1 MNWEDILK
9 NIQISGQKGKTKDI
23 RLPPKEE
30 DEDCKPWFERLFE
43 LCDDFL
49 KEVGGGKEPKI
60 YVWPN
65 DRFRVYSNEQLCEAK
80 EGILQGKV
88 TLVGENV
95 WYKHSGE
102 IRGYRETNPMG
113 DNFISFTF
121 YTSNSQPTVEIV
133 VQVSGTTIYDKAI
146 TFDYQFRD
154 IYEASDIAT
163 DLVSLIA
170 DINQHIN
177 HNDDGQ
183 NKSLTY
189 ATRKYHAAYWYWYNK
204 NVSKAIQIGRQKGK
218 TKDIRLPPKED
229 DDDCRQWWRDLHK
242 ILNKMISGIDINA
255 TLVIDNRIESPELTE
270 EKLCYVRNKIMEAE
284 VEARNMP
291 IGFLYRKSYYEFGDP
306 IAPSGDVRVVFD
318 NLSNTQLT
326 LMTSIEL
333 IQGDNTKTH
342 YPLFRAKVN
351 LLNDSMRAELERS
364 VPEYPQAYVF
374 DILRNFSAAEMQLKY
389 HIKDSTLSLDLTA
402 ALIEFYEDY
411 VREHFDISKSIQ
423 IGGQKGKTKDIR
435 LPPKKDDD
443 ECIKKLIAMSKKIQN
458 FRHERFPERN
468 AMVRDD
474 SLFWIG
480 DLDLSEKPYAPIPK
494 DPDLLEINWEGLDK
508 ITEEEA
514 CHYLELI
521 ERYKNTTNVEIN
533 ERYIRF
539 QKQDYSDAAGIM
551 ITNDDINSD
560 NYLTQFG
567 ILIQVKEG
575 LKFDVMDEILDI
587 MSP

>member
-1 MNWEDILK
+1 
-9 NIQISGQKGKTKDI
+9 
-23 RLPPKEE
+23 
-30 DEDCKPWFERLFE
+30 
-43 LCDDFL
+43 
-49 KEVGGGKEPKI
+49 
-60 YVWPN
+60 
-65 DRFRVYSNEQLCEAK
+65 
-80 EGILQGKV
+80 
-88 TLVGENV
+88 
-95 WYKHSGE
+95 
-102 IRGYRETNPMG
+102 
-113 DNFISFTF
+113 
-121 YTSNSQPTVEIV
+121 
-133 VQVSGTTIYDKAI
+133 
-146 TFDYQFRD
+146 
-154 IYEASDIAT
+154 
-163 DLVSLIA
+163 
-170 DINQHIN
+170 
-177 HNDDGQ
+177 
-183 NKSLTY
+183 
-189 ATRKYHAAYWYWYNK
+189 
-204 NVSKAIQIGRQKGK
+204 
-218 TKDIRLPPKED
+218 
-229 DDDCRQWWRDLHK
+229 
-242 ILNKMISGIDINA
+242 MISGIDINA
-255 TLVIDNRIESPELTE
+255 TLVIDNRIESPEFTE

-435 LPPKKDDD
+435 LPPKEDDD

-458 FRHERFPERN
+458 FRHERFLERN

>member
-30 DEDCKPWFERLFE
+30 DEDCKPWFERLFK

-49 KEVGGGKEPKI
+49 REVGGGKQPKI
-60 YVWPN
+60 YTSPI
-65 DRFRVYSNEQLCEAK
+65 DRFRVFSNEQLCEAK
-80 EGILQGKV
+80 EDILRGQVSTIGKG
-88 TLVGENV
+88 TL
-95 WYKHSGE
+95 YKHGE
-102 IRGYRETNPMG
+102 GGWKFST
-113 DNFISFTF
+113 NFIRFYFTMARDIPF
-121 YTSNSQPTVEIV
+121 VEIT
-133 VQVSGTTIYDKAI
+133 VQVNKVPIYDKTAF
-146 TFDYQFRD
+146 FDYD
-154 IYEASDIAT
+154 VSETYLASDAVI

-177 HNDDGQ
+177 YNDDGN
-183 NKSLTY
+183 NKSLIY
-189 ATRKYHAAYWYWYNK
+189 ATRKTHSIYYEWYQK
-204 NVSKAIQIGRQKGK
+204 NISKAIQIGRQKGK

-229 DDDCRQWWRDLHK
+229 DNDCRQWWRDLHK
-242 ILNKMISGIDINA
+242 ILNKMISAIDINA
-255 TLVIDNRIESPELTE
+255 TLVIDNKIESPELTE
-270 EKLCYVRNKIMEAE
+270 EMLCYARDKIMEAE
-284 VEARNMP
+284 VEVKNMP
-291 IGFLYRKSYYEFGDP
+291 IGFLYRKAFGDVAYYTNNP
-306 IAPSGDVRVVFD
+306 RYGGVQVIFD
-318 NLSNTQLT
+318 NLSASVLV
-326 LMTSIEL
+326 L
-333 IQGDNTKTH
+333 KT
-342 YPLFRAKVN
+342 YLGSFPVLFVARVN

-364 VPEYPQAYVF
+364 VPEYPQAFVF
-374 DILRNFSAAEMQLKY
+374 DILKNFSSAELELKE
-389 HIKDSTLSLDLTA
+389 HIKDSTMSLDLTA

-435 LPPKKDDD
+435 LPPKEEDDD
-443 ECIKKLIAMSKKIQN
+443 CITKLIAMSKKIQN

-468 AMVRDD
+468 AMVKDD

-480 DLDLSEKPYAPIPK
+480 DLDLSEKPYATIPNN
-494 DPDLLEINWEGLDK
+494 PDLLEINWEGLDT

-514 CHYLELI
+514 CLYLELI
-521 ERYKNTTNVEIN
+521 ERYKNTTNVEIT

-551 ITNDDINSD
+551 ITNDDIDSD